1 MTWRTNKIIIMF
13 RQVGRYLGINWVIQK
28 WLYGQLGYEEKFGR
42 LLLKSIHLGDT
53 VWDVGANV
61 GFYSAQFAV
70 SVGSSGRVYAFEP
83 SPETLRLLEEQI
95 KLHDNVI
102 VVPYALGGR
111 NSKAFLKQ
119 SIGDKGGTSRVIEKK
134 EISQDKGLYEI
145 QVWTGDRYVD
155 LGKSPIPNLVK
166 IDAEG
171 AEVEILEG
179 MENILSSQELRAIFM
194 EVHFSVLQERGL
206 AKAPAEMEKK
216 LISKGFHVE
225 WVDFSH
231 LVAQKKKQ

>member
-1 MTWRTNKIIIMF
+1 MLAGQRVVEGETVYIHEVVATEQVFHHREIMRF
-13 RQVGRYLGINWVIQK
+13 
-28 WLYGQLGYEEKFGR
+28 F
-42 LLLKSIHLGDT
+42 
-53 VWDVGANV
+53 
-61 GFYSAQFAV
+61 
-70 SVGSSGRVYAFEP
+70 
-83 SPETLRLLEEQI
+83 
-95 KLHDNVI
+95 
-102 VVPYALGGR
+102 
-111 NSKAFLKQ
+111 
-119 SIGDKGGTSRVIEKK
+119 
-134 EISQDKGLYEI
+134 
-145 QVWTGDRYVD
+145 
-155 LGKSPIPNLVK
+155 LVK

>member
-13 RQVGRYLGINWVIQK
+13 RQVGRYLGINWIIQK

-42 LLLKSIHLGDT
+42 LLLGSIHSGDT

-83 SPETLRLLEEQI
+83 SPETLKLLE
-95 KLHDNVI
+95 KHVKSYANVSI
-102 VVPYALGGR
+102 VSGALG
-111 NSKAFLKQ
+111 NQNATALLKQ
-119 SIGDKGGTSRVIEKK
+119 SIGDLGGTSRVVGINETLQG
-134 EISQDKGLYEI
+134 ENFYEVE
-145 QVWTGDRYVD
+145 VWTGDRYVD

-179 MENILSSQELRAIFM
+179 MENILSSQDLRAIFM

-206 AKAPAEMEKK
+206 AKAPAEIEKK

>member
-1 MTWRTNKIIIMF
+1 MVLIK
-13 RQVGRYLGINWVIQK
+13 LIQK
-28 WLYGQLGYEEKFGR
+28 WLYGQLGYEEKFGGDF
-42 LLLKSIHLGDT
+42 LLKSIHLGDT

-61 GFYSAQFAV
+61 GNFYSAQFAV

-179 MENILSSQELRAIFM
+179 MENILSSQGIKGNFYGGAF
-194 EVHFSVLQERGL
+194 FSASREGL